1 MKRREN
7 IKKSIKEKINWK
19 KTGKFLA
26 FLAVNV
32 LLLSQS
38 VFATDTGANVITSGM
53 QSLTDLVKAFISAVG
68 VIITLWG
75 VFEWGNA
82 MQANDGMMQSAAFKR
97 IGGGLVMVLAPQLLP
112 LLVPG
117 V

>member
-1 MKRREN
+1 MKQREKVKKE
-7 IKKSIKEKINWK
+7 IKKKVNWREAGKI
-19 KTGKFLA
+19 LA
-26 FLAVNV
+26 FVAFHALLMTQPVLAT
-32 LLLSQS
+32 S
-38 VFATDTGANVITSGM
+38 GANVITSGM
-53 QSLTDLVKAFISAVG
+53 QNLTDLVKAFVSAVG

-112 LLVPG
+112 LLIPG
-117 V
+117 LS

>member
-1 MKRREN
+1 MEQREDV
-7 IKKSIKEKINWK
+7 KKETKKKVNWK
-19 KTGKFLA
+19 EAGRFLA
-26 FLAVNV
+26 FVAFNA
-32 LLLSQS
+32 LLMTQP
-38 VFATDTGANVITSGM
+38 VFATSGANVITSGM
-53 QSLTDLVKAFISAVG
+53 QNLTDLVKAFVSAVG

-112 LLVPG
+112 LLIPG
-117 V
+117 LS